1 MSNLLKDASILLT
14 PTGYD
19 NGSMNA
25 IKPGDGDG
33 DFTFVRGSAATR
45 VNAQGLVEDVQIL
58 SSNLVTN
65 GDFSQK
71 GLELIINGDFAS
83 DTAWGKLNAT
93 ISDGLGNLNATGVL
107 SLLFQTILTNTESY
121 TATFTVLNYNGLGEA
136 RVVDS
141 DDNTLYTITSN
152 GTFTFNFTSSVAGG
166 GFLFLGRNN
175 AIYSVDNVSVK
186 EIGQDWVF
194 STGATITDLGA
205 KITHTPTPGS
215 IAQSSVLV
223 VGKNYKINYEITESV
238 SGGLKLNNQAGLTT
252 MVTSVGVHTKYFEAN
267 NSVLAIVRTNPTN
280 NDVTI
285 TNISVKEITDDTN
298 LPRINYDGFS
308 FQDALGSELVTNGD
322 FSTDSDWVKLNGS
335 TISGGVGN
343 VIANGRIAS
352 TLANWSLN
360 QNVAMISGSTYKIS
374 FKARQTGGTD
384 NFQLGQGFNIGFDQ
398 SITSSFVNYSFN
410 ITAINYGSNTGK
422 LSIGG
427 RTIGDTFEVD
437 NVSVKE
443 VLGQEVVPDSGSGA
457 WLLEPQSTNRVIN
470 SAEGEY
476 GNPPASSTN
485 IISPDGT
492 NNAYIPVPNAVADR
506 YQQSIPAGTYAT
518 GQKLTYSWYRKRVS
532 TPAGVSVTGD
542 LEIKSLV
549 NLTELE
555 VNNARQIQTN
565 INGFDRFE
573 AVVEVIDGSL
583 SSIFRAYFGPVVD
596 VGNSSVAY
604 WGHQFEALDFATSL
618 IPTDGAISTR
628 LQDQATNS
636 GNATL
641 INSTEGVFYV
651 DIAALA
657 ATTTGDRRIVISNG
671 TTTYRLIIR
680 IIGPNTIQMFVGNNG
695 SQASHIVTNV
705 TTTSFNRMAIS
716 WKESDIKFYFNGI
729 NVSTKTISNP
739 FPAGILDTIAFRD
752 PSSGRAFYGE
762 NRTLAV
768 YKEALTDANLRCLT
782 YPDPVATTFDL
793 NFKTIAEQFTFTRGS
808 EATFVNE
815 QGLIESTASN
825 NAPRIDYSTG
835 TEAFLLE
842 PQSTNLIAYGED
854 FNDSY
859 WSRTENTT
867 VSLSNVLAPNGIDFA
882 YKVSASTAS
891 AALFRVSYN
900 PTNRLTDARSIYAR
914 TVSGTGQVRLCSFN
928 QNTNNLFTLTEEWQ
942 RFEVNSVINTAAN
955 NFYAV
960 DFRNGTTLT
969 EVLIWGAQAEELPY
983 ATSYIPTSGATA
995 TRNQETCVDA
1005 TPVINGA
1012 EGTLYAEISALFE
1025 GGSSRYISLSDGTTN
1040 NRVVIELDGAA
1051 GIIVARI
1058 SVGGVT
1064 QVDSLLSITAVQTN
1078 YNKIAFKYKNND
1090 FSVFLNGSEVFTD
1103 FSGSVFSSNTL
1114 NSLQFANGDGNLPFH
1129 GNTKDLKYYPKA
1141 LADVQLEDLTK
1152 I

>member
-298 LPRINYDGFS
+298 LPRINYDSGF
-308 FQDALGSELVTNGD
+308 
-322 FSTDSDWVKLNGS
+322 
-335 TISGGVGN
+335 
-343 VIANGRIAS
+343 
-352 TLANWSLN
+352 
-360 QNVAMISGSTYKIS
+360 
-374 FKARQTGGTD
+374 
-384 NFQLGQGFNIGFDQ
+384 
-398 SITSSFVNYSFN
+398 
-410 ITAINYGSNTGK
+410 
-422 LSIGG
+422 
-427 RTIGDTFEVD
+427 
-437 NVSVKE
+437 
-443 VLGQEVVPDSGSGA
+443 GA

-729 NVSTKTISNP
+729 NVSTKTIANQ
-739 FPAGILDTIAFRD
+739 FPAGILNTIAFRD